1 MGYKKPALSQWDALE
16 EALAEAEALRI
27 ENEYLRHELD
37 WKSDEEAEA
46 LEILQ
51 QYERK
56 GHKRKKWP
64 LHLKKRKFKRTSSRG
79 SGVYPTAST
88 GSNYV
93 PGWSQ
98 SY

>member
-1 MGYKKPALSQWDALE
+1 MGYKRPTLSQWDELQ

-27 ENEYLRHELD
+27 ENEYLRAELD

-46 LEILQ
+46 LEVLRR
-51 QYERK
+51 YERK
-56 GHKRKKWP
+56 PAQKRKKWP
-64 LHLKKRKFKRTSSRG
+64 LHSKKRKFKHRPAS
-79 SGVYPTAST
+79 ST
-88 GSNYV
+88 GSNYP